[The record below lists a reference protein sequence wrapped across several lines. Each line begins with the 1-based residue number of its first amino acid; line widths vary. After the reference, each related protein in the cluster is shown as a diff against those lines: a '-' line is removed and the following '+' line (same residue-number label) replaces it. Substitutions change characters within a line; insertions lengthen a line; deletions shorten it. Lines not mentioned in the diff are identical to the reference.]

1 MSASGRA
8 ADPRAVMPV
17 ISLIQLDTSF
27 PRIPGDIG
35 AAETWACDVDIKR
48 VPDLSVARVINA
60 APENT
65 DIGDAEMAVRTAKG
79 DIVTTSCGFL
89 IYWQDRLAAQCRV
102 PFISSALMDLPRLM
116 SAFPGDK
123 LAILTFD
130 SDVLASK
137 AFAPALGGFAG
148 PIIGLPPQ
156 SHLRQVIAGDLPDL
170 DALLAEAQLV
180 DLVGDLLRERPV
192 RALLLECTN
201 LPPYKQALKARF
213 DLEIFDI
220 LTLIDR
226 RKAGMVNAA
235 FT

>member
-1 MSASGRA
+1 
-8 ADPRAVMPV
+8 MPV
-17 ISLIQLDTSF
+17 ISLIQLDTNF

-35 AAETWACDVDIKR
+35 AVETWACDLDVR
-48 VPDLSVARVINA
+48 PVSDLSVSRVINA
-60 APENT
+60 APGDT
-65 DIGDAEMAVRTAKG
+65 DISAAETAVRTAPG

-89 IYWQDRLAAQCRV
+89 CYWQDRLAAKCQV

-116 SAFPGDK
+116 PVFPGDQ

-130 SDVLASK
+130 SEVLTSA
-137 AFAPALGGFAG
+137 AFAPSLRGFAG
-148 PIIGLPPQ
+148 PIVGLPQ
-156 SHLRQVIAGDLPDL
+156 NSHLRQVIAGDLPHL
-170 DALLAEAQLV
+170 DTALAEAELV
-180 DLVGDLLRERPV
+180 ELVGGLLRERPV

-213 DLEIFDI
+213 DVEIFDI

-226 RKAGMVNAA
+226 TKAGMVDPA

>member
-60 APENT
+60 APQNT

-89 IYWQDRLAAQCRV
+89 CYWQDRLAAQCRV

-116 SAFPGDK
+116 SAFPGDQ